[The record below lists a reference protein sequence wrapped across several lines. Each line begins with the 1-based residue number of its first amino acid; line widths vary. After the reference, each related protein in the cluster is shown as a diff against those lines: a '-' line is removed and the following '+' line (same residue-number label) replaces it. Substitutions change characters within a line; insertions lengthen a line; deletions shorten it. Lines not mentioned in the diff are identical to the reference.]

1 MNFPTQ
7 QLQILY
13 WPSLISRLFPISNQ
27 DLYVEDLQSDLTLN
41 IKNTQTTSTS
51 DFHFMIISVKA

>member
-27 DLYVEDLQSDLTLN
+27 DLHVEDLQSDLFTLN
-41 IKNTQTTSTS
+41 IKNTQTSSTTVF
-51 DFHFMIISVKA
+51 DV